1 MDVVG
6 LVNKIKAS
14 LQVFLLK
21 NHDFRKTW
29 HILHELAAA
38 SCWRVCMASWV
49 SGLMKLAMASFCS
62 PGELI

>member
-21 NHDFRKTW
+21 NHDFRKTG
-29 HILHELAAA
+29 HILHELATARYWRVFMA
-38 SCWRVCMASWV
+38 SC
-49 SGLMKLAMASFCS
+49 L
-62 PGELI
+62 GELLLAGRVDLGQYL

>member
-21 NHDFRKTW
+21 NHDFRKTG
-29 HILHELAAA
+29 HILNELATARY
-38 SCWRVCMASWV
+38 W
-49 SGLMKLAMASFCS
+49 
-62 PGELI
+62 

>member
-21 NHDFRKTW
+21 NHDFRKTG
-29 HILHELAAA
+29 HILNELATTRY
-38 SCWRVCMASWV
+38 WRVFMASWV
-49 SGLMKLAMASFCS
+49 FLG
-62 PGELI
+62 